1 MNQDV
6 TLIIDTRSNEKTII
20 TLVSDGKKM
29 EESLH
34 THNTHSQAVLPLIE
48 KLLAR
53 EHLSPSD
60 IKQIE
65 VPVDSG
71 SYTGRRVGVA
81 VAQMLGTLLSI
92 PVNGKRASHPVEI
105 PYDTDKFIDFSMSP
119 FYNPS

>member
-65 VPVDSG
+65 VPVDTG
-71 SYTGRRVGVA
+71 SFTGRRVGA
-81 VAQMLGTLLSI
+81 AIATSLGLLLKV
-92 PVNGKRASHPVEI
+92 PVNTMKSPAQIDI
-105 PYDTDKFIDFSMSP
+105 PYGKDKWS
-119 FYNPS
+119 